1 MDEHRDALMREAE
14 EYARRA
20 AVCESEGDTAGRG
33 VYEARRALVEAQL
46 GVTAS
51 KPVRAA
57 HPTAETRPRR
67 AREKR

>member
-1 MDEHRDALMREAE
+1 MDEHKDALMREAE

-46 GVTAS
+46 GTA
-51 KPVRAA
+51 KPVREA
-57 HPTAETRPRR
+57 HPAAETRPRR
-67 AREKR
+67 AKEKR